1 MRFNVSIYNI
11 KFGAPTLES
20 VEYYCS
26 TCGANLSEQVGFS
39 LKEESWDCLECGTH
53 YEISSLIG
61 KKDVKL
67 PTKLI
72 TDLYCDRGD
81 LVTRIR
87 EYIETE
93 CPNEVESFEYDVLS
107 TGEEDGVNEDEE
119 EEEPLSNEDDED
131 NED

>member
-26 TCGANLSEQVGFS
+26 TCGDCLSNQEGFS
-39 LKEESWDCLECGTH
+39 TKEESLDCLECGTH

-61 KKDVKL
+61 KKEHKL

-72 TDLYCDRGD
+72 TDLYCEREN
-81 LVTRIR
+81 LVTKIR

-119 EEEPLSNEDDED
+119 EEVTLSEEDD